1 MIVNA
6 ENLVETLE
14 TLLRGGK
21 TVEIRHATTGSG
33 TQKCAIEGIYTIT
46 YDEGE

>member
-1 MIVNA
+1 MLVNA

-21 TVEIRHATTGSG
+21 TVEIRHATVGSG
-33 TQKCAIEGIYTIT
+33 KEKMAVKHLYTIK
-46 YDEGE
+46 EGE

>member
-1 MIVNA
+1 MLVNA

-21 TVEIRHATTGSG
+21 TVKIRHATTGSG
-33 TQKCAIEGIYTIT
+33 KEKMAVKYLYTIE
-46 YDEGE
+46 EGE